1 MPHLTVTSSALKGHA
16 ILSHGKVLCCQIL
29 HHFLPRI
36 IDTGQLKWYVIYNE
50 VNIMDSIYTY
60 FDYRQYLNDLVQEMR
75 RRNKM
80 LSLRAI
86 AARIGINSGTL
97 VRILNNERNISKKL
111 IPAFASFL
119 RLKNKESLYFSILVE
134 FNQARDNEKRRNLY
148 DQLIMFRNEYRKPV
162 NPDAYEFY
170 EQWYYT
176 VIRELLH
183 FFPFTDDFEGLAKMV
198 QPEITANQ
206 AKKAVAVLQRI
217 GFIKKTEDGCFKPD
231 QGFITTGKTWRSV
244 AIEIFQ
250 KTMMENG
257 VTALDRFPREK
268 RDFST
273 MTMRFSDEGYKK
285 VRQILKR
292 TREEIAHIE
301 EEDKA
306 ANQVFQINMQL
317 FPVSKE
323 YTAQGC

>member
-1 MPHLTVTSSALKGHA
+1 
-16 ILSHGKVLCCQIL
+16 
-29 HHFLPRI
+29 
-36 IDTGQLKWYVIYNE
+36 
-50 VNIMDSIYTY
+50 MDSIYTY
-60 FDYRQYLNDLVQEMR
+60 FDYRQYLNDLIQEKR
-75 RRNKM
+75 LRNKV

-86 AARIGINSGTL
+86 ATRIGINSGTL

-111 IPAFASFL
+111 VPAFASFL
-119 RLKNKESLYFSILVE
+119 KLKNKETQYFSILVE

-148 DQLIMFRNEYRKPV
+148 DQLIMFRSEYRKPV

-170 EQWYYT
+170 GQWYYT

-183 FFPFTDDFEGLAKMV
+183 FFPFIDEFDSLAKMV
-198 QPEITANQ
+198 EPEITANQ
-206 AKKAVAVLQRI
+206 VKKAIVVLQKI
-217 GFIKKTEDGCFKPD
+217 GFIKKTEDGYYKPD
-231 QGFITTGKTWRSV
+231 RNFITTGKVWRSV
-244 AIEIFQ
+244 VIDIFQ

-273 MTMRFSDEGYKK
+273 MTMIFSKEGYNK

-301 EEDKA
+301 EEDREG
-306 ANQVFQINMQL
+306 NQVFQINMQL

-323 YTAQGC
+323 YLARGVE

>member
-1 MPHLTVTSSALKGHA
+1 
-16 ILSHGKVLCCQIL
+16 
-29 HHFLPRI
+29 
-36 IDTGQLKWYVIYNE
+36 
-50 VNIMDSIYTY
+50 MDSIYTY
-60 FDYRQYLNDLVQEMR
+60 FDYRQYLNDLIQEKR
-75 RRNKM
+75 LRNKM

-97 VRILNNERNISKKL
+97 VRILNNERNISKIL
-111 IPAFASFL
+111 IPSFASFL
-119 RLKNKESLYFSILVE
+119 RLKNKESQYFSILVE

-148 DQLIMFRNEYRKPV
+148 DQLIMFRNECRKPV

-170 EQWYYT
+170 DQWYYT
-176 VIRELLH
+176 VIRELFH
-183 FFPFTDDFEGLAKMV
+183 FFPFTDDFDGLAKMV

-206 AKKAVAVLQRI
+206 VKKAIAVLQRI
-217 GFIKKTEDGCFKPD
+217 GFIKKTEDGYFKPD
-231 QGFITTGKTWRSV
+231 QSFITTGKAWRSV

-257 VTALDRFPREK
+257 VTALDRFAKEK

-273 MTMRFSDEGYKK
+273 MTMRFSSEGYKK

-306 ANQVFQINMQL
+306 ANQVYQINMQL

-323 YTAQGC
+323 WSRGDK

>member
-1 MPHLTVTSSALKGHA
+1 
-16 ILSHGKVLCCQIL
+16 
-29 HHFLPRI
+29 
-36 IDTGQLKWYVIYNE
+36 
-50 VNIMDSIYTY
+50 
-60 FDYRQYLNDLVQEMR
+60 
-75 RRNKM
+75 
-80 LSLRAI
+80 
-86 AARIGINSGTL
+86 
-97 VRILNNERNISKKL
+97 
-111 IPAFASFL
+111 
-119 RLKNKESLYFSILVE
+119 
-134 FNQARDNEKRRNLY
+134 
-148 DQLIMFRNEYRKPV
+148 MFRNEYRKPV

-317 FPVSKE
+317 FPVSKNIRPRGVE
-323 YTAQGC
+323 